1 MHILLLSG
9 GSGKKLWPLSNDI
22 RSKQFIKLFKNED
35 GKYESMIQRI
45 YRQITACYPEAKIAV
60 ATSRSQASTVLNQLE
75 DKVGISVEPERKDT
89 FPAIAMALEY
99 LKDVENVPEDEPVI
113 VCPVDLY
120 MEDDFFS
127 LFEELTDIARHNRGI
142 ALLGTV
148 PHEVQVDYGY
158 IIPDTDS
165 RISRVRS
172 FKEKPDAMT
181 AKRLIKDGA
190 LFNAGVFAFPM
201 SYVLDLAHELIAFH
215 DYDDLYS
222 SYRGIKPISFDRAI
236 LEKADNIYVL
246 RSTAFL
252 NDLGTWNAIAEVTG
266 ERIIGDGYLSDSCRN
281 SNVIN
286 DLDIPILAVGLDD
299 IVISASQQGI
309 LVSNKE
315 ESVDIS
321 PYVSHISQEV
331 MFAEKSWGEL
341 KVLDIGDDSV
351 TIKLVVKAGK
361 KMSYHSHEHRDEVW
375 VILNGNGRTVVDG
388 MEQPVSGGDV
398 ITMEAGC
405 RHTIIADS
413 DLTIIEVQ
421 RGKDITTKDKK
432 KFDLE

>member
-22 RSKQFIKLFKNED
+22 RSKQFIKLFKNEH
-35 GKYESMIQRI
+35 GSYESMIQRI
-45 YRQITACYPEAKIAV
+45 YRQIKSYYPDAEITV
-60 ATSRSQASTVLNQLE
+60 ATSRSQASTVLNQLG
-75 DKVGISVEPERKDT
+75 DQVGISVEPDRRDT

-99 LKDVENVPEDEPVI
+99 LKDVSGVSSDEPVI

-120 MEDDFFS
+120 MDDDFFK
-127 LFEELTDIARHNRGI
+127 LFGELIGVAKDTGGI

-158 IIPDTDS
+158 IIPETDA
-165 RISRVRS
+165 RLSRVKA
-172 FKEKPDAMT
+172 FKEKPDALT
-181 AKRLIKDGA
+181 AKKLIRDGA

-201 SYVLDLAHELIAFH
+201 SYVLSLAHELIPFS
-215 DYDDLYS
+215 DYDELYTN
-222 SYRGIKPISFDRAI
+222 YHRIIPVSFDRAI
-236 LEKADNIYVL
+236 VEKADNIHVL

-266 ERIIGDGYLSDSCRN
+266 ERVIGDGYLSDSCRN

-299 IVISASQQGI
+299 VVISASQQGI
-309 LVSNKE
+309 LVSSKE

-321 PYVSHISQEV
+321 PYVSHISQQV
-331 MFAEKSWGEL
+331 MFAEKSWGDL
-341 KVLDIGDDSV
+341 KVLDVSDDSV
-351 TIKLVVKAGK
+351 TIKLTVKAGK
-361 KMSYHSHEHRDEVW
+361 RMSYHSHEHRDEVW
-375 VILNGNGRTVVDG
+375 VILSGTGKTVVDG

-405 RHTIIADS
+405 RHTIIADT
-413 DLTIIEVQ
+413 DLTVIEVQ
-421 RGKDITTKDKK
+421 RGSSITTKDKR
-432 KFDLE
+432 KFEAE

>member
-1 MHILLLSG
+1 MQILLLSG

-22 RSKQFIKLFKNED
+22 RSKQFIKLFRNED

-45 YRQITACYPEAKIAV
+45 YRQITSCYPDANVTV

-75 DKVGISVEPERKDT
+75 DRVGISVEPERRDT
-89 FPAIAMALEY
+89 FPAIAIALQY
-99 LKDVENVPEDEPVI
+99 LKDVQGVSEEETVI

-120 MEDDFFS
+120 MEDDFFGM
-127 LFEELTDIARHNRGI
+127 LKELAETAQKTGGI

-148 PHEVQVDYGY
+148 PHDVQVDYGY
-158 IIPDTDS
+158 IIPETDEHL
-165 RISRVRS
+165 SRVRS

-181 AKRLIKDGA
+181 ARNLIREGA

-201 SYVLDLAHELIAFH
+201 SYVLKLAHELIPFN
-215 DYDDLYS
+215 DYDELYIGYS
-222 SYRGIKPISFDRAI
+222 RITPVSFDRAVV
-236 LEKADNIYVL
+236 EKSDNIHVL

-321 PYVSHISQEV
+321 PYVAHISQQV

-341 KVLDIGDDSV
+341 KVLDADDDSV
-351 TIKLVVKAGK
+351 TIKLVVKSGK

-375 VILNGNGRTVVDG
+375 MILKGTGTTIVDG
-388 MEQPVSGGDV
+388 MEQPVSAGDV

-405 RHTIIADS
+405 RHTIKAET
-413 DLTIIEVQ
+413 DLTVIEVQ
-421 RGKDITTKDKK
+421 RGSLISTKDKK
-432 KFDLE
+432 KYEME